1 MVLRIDPSIPL
12 VWRTP
17 NSLQL
22 GIDAPA
28 VVLERVSTAQ
38 EHILAALVAGISRS
52 GIEMI
57 ARTAHAAPGELQDL
71 LRELEPALG
80 ASASPMAGTSVQLP
94 VSGET
99 AFRLQALL
107 QAEGVAIEKQGEVR
121 LAVIVAHYVL
131 APEQHGQ
138 WLRRDVPHLPVIY
151 GDTIVRIGPFIEPG
165 VGPCL
170 FCLELHHTDSDA
182 AWPAIASQLWGRQSP
197 IETPLVCGEVAGIV
211 TRLILARL
219 AHGPSDSHES
229 IELDAVTG
237 ERSVKRWSVHPECGC
252 QQVPRPATVSED
264 PAGTS
269 TASAQPRARIRSSTM
284 TGGGV
289 ASLV

>member
-28 VVLERVSTAQ
+28 VVLDRVSTAQ
-38 EHILAALVAGISRS
+38 EHILAALMAGISRS

-71 LRELEPALG
+71 LCELEPALDGTGSSMG
-80 ASASPMAGTSVQLP
+80 AAAVHLP
-94 VSGET
+94 TSGET
-99 AFRLQALL
+99 SFRLQSLL
-107 QAEGVAIEKQGEVR
+107 QAEGVGIVKESEAR
-121 LAVIVAHYVL
+121 FAVIAAHYVL
-131 APEQHGQ
+131 APEQHGR

-151 GDTIVRIGPFIEPG
+151 GDSIVRIGPFIEPG
-165 VGPCL
+165 TGPCL

-197 IETPLVCGEVAGIV
+197 IETPLVCGEVAAII

-219 AHGPSDSHES
+219 RHGPSERHES

-237 ERSVKRWSVHPECGC
+237 DRTVKTWAVHPECGC
-252 QQVPRPATVSED
+252 QQVPLPAAVSED

-269 TASAQPRARIRSSTM
+269 TASAQPRAPIRFSTT
-284 TGGGV
+284 TGAGL